1 MEVLNMSSCSGC
13 STSGSCDSSSCSSGG
28 CSSCGSAPQKTQ
40 AQQLSNIK
48 NVIVVMSG
56 KGGVGKSSFASMI
69 AITLNKKGYKVGILD
84 GDITGPS
91 IPKLFGLHGNPE
103 MTEFGAYPLKST
115 NGISVMS
122 MNLLLPNDE
131 EPVVWRGPIIS
142 GVIKQFWEEVVWGE
156 LDYLVVDLP
165 PGTGDAQLTI
175 LQNLPVNGVYMVT
188 SPQDLANMIVRKG
201 IKMVNMMDIPVL
213 GIAENMSYLSCP
225 DCGKKIQLFGE
236 SNIAQTCSNYK
247 VPLIGKFP
255 LDPQLTQLGDAGRIE
270 EYDGEVLQIMMEN
283 LADFLPVQN

>member
-1 MEVLNMSSCSGC
+1 MSSCSGC
-13 STSGSCDSSSCSSGG
+13 SSQGSCDSTSCSSGSCSG
-28 CSSCGSAPQKTQ
+28 CSVPQKTQ

-56 KGGVGKSSFASMI
+56 KGGVGKSSFSSLI
-69 AITLNKKGYKVGILD
+69 AIALNKKGYKVGILD

-91 IPKLFGLHGNPE
+91 IPKLFGLHGNPQ
-103 MTEFGAYPLKST
+103 MSEFGAYPMKSE

-122 MNLLLPNDE
+122 MNLLLPNDD
-131 EPVVWRGPIIS
+131 EPVVWRGPVIS
-142 GVIKQFWEEVVWGE
+142 GVIKQFWEEVIWGE
-156 LDYLVVDLP
+156 IDYLVVDLP
-165 PGTGDAQLTI
+165 PGTGDATLTI

-201 IKMVNMMDIPVL
+201 IKMVEMMNIPVL

-225 DCGKKIQLFGE
+225 DCGKKIHLFGE
-236 SNIAQTCSNYK
+236 SNIAETCTNHK

-255 LDPQLTQLGDAGRIE
+255 LDPQLAQLGDAGKIE
-270 EYDGEVLQIMMEN
+270 SYEGAVLDILMEN
-283 LADFLPVQN
+283 IDEFLPVQN

>member
-1 MEVLNMSSCSGC
+1 MSSCSGC
-13 STSGSCDSSSCSSGG
+13 STSGICDSSSCSSGG

>member
-1 MEVLNMSSCSGC
+1 MSSCSGC
-13 STSGSCDSSSCSSGG
+13 SSSGSCDSSSCSSGG
-28 CSSCGSAPQKTQ
+28 CSSCGGAPQKTQ

-56 KGGVGKSSFASMI
+56 KGGVGKSSFSSLI
-69 AITLNKKGYKVGILD
+69 AITLKKKGYKVGILD

-103 MTEFGAYPLKST
+103 NSEFGAYPLKSAS
-115 NGISVMS
+115 GISVMS

-131 EPVVWRGPIIS
+131 EPVVWRGPIVS
-142 GVIKQFWEEVVWGE
+142 GVIKQFWEDVIWGD

-175 LQNLPVNGVYMVT
+175 LQNLPVNGVYMVS

-201 IKMVNMMDIPVL
+201 INMVNMMNIPVL

-225 DCGKKIQLFGE
+225 DCGKKIYLFGE
-236 SNIAQTCSNYK
+236 SSIAETCKNYK

-255 LDPQLTQLGDAGRIE
+255 LDPTLAQLGDAGKIE
-270 EYDGEVLQIMMEN
+270 EYDGEVLHIMMEN
-283 LADFLPVQN
+283 LPDFLPVQN

>member
-1 MEVLNMSSCSGC
+1 MSSCSGC

>member
-1 MEVLNMSSCSGC
+1 MSSCSGC

-131 EPVVWRGPIIS
+131 EPVVWRGPVIS

>member
-1 MEVLNMSSCSGC
+1 MSSCSGC
-13 STSGSCDSSSCSSGG
+13 SSQGSCDSTSCSSGSCSG
-28 CSSCGSAPQKTQ
+28 CSVPQKTQ

-56 KGGVGKSSFASMI
+56 KGGVGKSSFSSLI
-69 AITLNKKGYKVGILD
+69 AIALNKKGYKVGILD

-91 IPKLFGLHGNPE
+91 IPKLFGLHGNPQ
-103 MTEFGAYPLKST
+103 MSEFGAYPMKSE

-122 MNLLLPNDE
+122 MNLLLPNDD
-131 EPVVWRGPIIS
+131 EPVVWRGPVIS
-142 GVIKQFWEEVVWGE
+142 GVIKQFWEEVIWGDI
-156 LDYLVVDLP
+156 DYLVVDLP
-165 PGTGDAQLTI
+165 PGTGDATLTI

-201 IKMVNMMDIPVL
+201 IKMVEMMNIPVL

-225 DCGKKIQLFGE
+225 DCGKKIHLFGE
-236 SNIAQTCSNYK
+236 SNIAETCTAHK

-255 LDPQLTQLGDAGRIE
+255 LDPQLAQLGDAGKIE
-270 EYDGEVLQIMMEN
+270 TYEGDVLNILMEN
-283 LADFLPVQN
+283 IDEFLPVQN

>member
-1 MEVLNMSSCSGC
+1 MSSCSGC
-13 STSGSCDSSSCSSGG
+13 SSSGSCDSSSCSSGG
-28 CSSCGSAPQKTQ
+28 CSSCGSVPQKTQ

-56 KGGVGKSSFASMI
+56 KGGVGKSSFTSMI
-69 AITLNKKGYKVGILD
+69 AITLQKKGYKVGILD
-84 GDITGPS
+84 ADITGPS
-91 IPKLFGLHGNPE
+91 IPKLFGVHGNPE
-103 MTEFGAYPLKST
+103 MTEFGAYPLKSA
-115 NGISVMS
+115 NGIAVMS

-131 EPVVWRGPIIS
+131 EPVVWRGPIVS
-142 GVIKQFWEEVVWGE
+142 GVIKQFWEEVIWGD
-156 LDYLVVDLP
+156 LDYLVIDMP

-175 LQNLPVNGVYMVT
+175 LQNLPVNGVYMVS

-201 IKMVNMMDIPVL
+201 IKMVNMMNIPVL

-236 SNIAQTCSNYK
+236 SSIAETCKNYK

-255 LDPQLTQLGDAGRIE
+255 LDPQLAQLGDAGKIE
-270 EYDGEVLQIMMEN
+270 EYDGEVLKLMMDN
-283 LADFLPVQN
+283 LDEFLPVQN

>member
-1 MEVLNMSSCSGC
+1 MSSCNGC
-13 STSGSCDSSSCSSGG
+13 SSSSSCDSSSCSSGG
-28 CSSCGSAPQKTQ
+28 CASCGSVPQKTQ

-56 KGGVGKSSFASMI
+56 KGGVGKSSFTSMI
-69 AITLNKKGYKVGILD
+69 AITLHKKGYKVGILD
-84 GDITGPS
+84 ADITGPS

-103 MTEFGAYPLKST
+103 MSEFGAYPMKSA
-115 NGISVMS
+115 NGIAVMS

-131 EPVVWRGPIIS
+131 EPVVWRGPIVS
-142 GVIKQFWEEVVWGE
+142 GVIKQFWEEVIWGD
-156 LDYLVVDLP
+156 LDYLVIDMP

-175 LQNLPVNGVYMVT
+175 LQNLPVNGVYMVS

-201 IKMVNMMDIPVL
+201 IKMVNMMEIPVL

-225 DCGKKIQLFGE
+225 DCGKKIYLFGE
-236 SNIAQTCSNYK
+236 SNIAETCKNYK

-255 LDPQLTQLGDAGRIE
+255 LDPQLAQLGDAGKIE
-270 EYDGEVLQIMMEN
+270 EYDGEVLNIMMEN
-283 LADFLPVQN
+283 LEEFLPVQN